1 MARAIGKDFES
12 AAEPARMRTS
22 KISSVAYATDERA
35 SDEKIARA
43 ATFERRSWGASAVLR
58 GVPMSFRFNVE
69 SGTSLLCVKVQGRKQ
84 VEQATFSPRGQRYAR
99 ASARGSQVDG
109 PTLEEAA
116 SQCRRGGG

>member
-69 SGTSLLCVKVQGRKQ
+69 SGTSLLLV
-84 VEQATFSPRGQRYAR
+84 Y
-99 ASARGSQVDG
+99 GSGKETSGAGNIQPERTEV
-109 PTLEEAA
+109 
-116 SQCRRGGG
+116 C